1 MAVST
6 SPQLAPHEEGGSACD
21 SGAIKIP
28 HLNARV
34 LTPLV
39 RYLRERVDPHTL
51 ARASASAGF
60 DLSTFEGGPRWITVR
75 RAESLLRLARDFVTD
90 DDSFRD
96 ACAYK
101 LGDGYGALRLV
112 LWATSPRAVYEHAVD
127 TQHLVCNYGTSELV
141 TSSRTGSVIRYR
153 ATTHESRLM
162 CLSRQAALTALPTLF
177 GLPRAYLREDVC
189 IGRGAPHC
197 EYHLRWHDQRRW
209 FPTAIGGLA
218 GGAALGGLTA
228 LTGGIDLASLALPLL
243 CAAVGYIVE
252 TRRITTANLSVR
264 DEVGAALR
272 EFARGETE
280 ARQELLELQERQR
293 DWLRRVEQELDAR
306 SAALAEMSGVGEKR
320 LQVLRGQ
327 VHDLRTMLT
336 VVPYAL
342 EASETNSRSE
352 EESAAVDDGREA
364 LAKIDRILRQ
374 AMQQWE
380 RGRALVALEPRRV
393 EVEQFS
399 AGLQRRLGALAH
411 GTQLRVAVH
420 TTREAPSSI
429 VTDPLLVDRVLD
441 NLLGNAV
448 KYTARGSVNV
458 EVGGAPG
465 FLTVKIADTGP
476 GIGSERFNRVFRP
489 GGSLVDERVD
499 GFGVGLSIVV
509 QLLAQIGGR
518 LEVMSTPPDGT
529 TFWVFIP
536 IELAPPA
543 TPRLQETNA
552 DGDADR
558 LFEQVVRVHGAN

>member
-6 SPQLAPHEEGGSACD
+6 SPQLAPHEEGGSDQAE
-21 SGAIKIP
+21 
-28 HLNARV
+28 LNLRILHSLALWVKETAGEAALKEVAAAGDARV
-34 LTPLV
+34 DDLAGGSVWTSSA
-39 RYLRERVDPHTL
+39 RFERIL
-51 ARASASAGF
+51 AAAAKYAVGEDQFRA
-60 DLSTFEGGPRWITVR
+60 
-75 RAESLLRLARDFVTD
+75 
-90 DDSFRD
+90 
-96 ACAYK
+96 ACAHR
-101 LGDGYGALRLV
+101 LHESYGPLLLLLKA
-112 LWATSPRAVYEHAVD
+112 ASPTMVFRHAGRSFGTISAISTVEIESRGRTTVNAVYRS
-127 TQHLVCNYGTSELV
+127 TK
-141 TSSRTGSVIRYR
+141 R
-153 ATTHESRLM
+153 ESRLM
-162 CLSRQAALTALPTLF
+162 CLSRQGQMASLPTLW
-177 GLPRAYLREDVC
+177 GLPSGTLLEKQC
-189 IGRGAPHC
+189 IARGDTVC
-197 EYHLRWHDQRRW
+197 EYEVRLHASHRWLPIIVSAVLGVAMWGVAAVAHFDNAHWLGVLVTATLSASAYALEQRKANVAN
-209 FPTAIGGLA
+209 TAFAQDAQMALGVLA
-218 GGAALGGLTA
+218 ADEEEVRRELAALQG
-228 LTGGIDLASLALPLL
+228 
-243 CAAVGYIVE
+243 
-252 TRRITTANLSVR
+252 
-264 DEVGAALR
+264 
-272 EFARGETE
+272 
-280 ARQELLELQERQR
+280 RQR

-336 VVPYAL
+336 VVRYAL

-380 RGRALVALEPRRV
+380 PGRALVALEPRRV
-393 EVEQFS
+393 EVEPFS
-399 AGLQRRLGALAH
+399 AGLRRRLGALAH

-476 GIGSERFNRVFRP
+476 GIGSERFNQVFRP